1 MNIAEVAQ
9 PLVAAKAKRSLPRQL
24 GRFMWR
30 YPLGGFGAVILL
42 VMVLM
47 AVFAGPVSPYDPL
60 KQHIPNQLE
69 APSLTFWL
77 GTDIFGR
84 DVFSRIV
91 FGARTSLYVG
101 LISVGLATV
110 VGTIFGVTSAYLG
123 GKFDLLLQR
132 VVDAF
137 MGFPGFVLALMM
149 VVGLGA
155 SLNNVTLAIAI
166 STTPRFV
173 RLARAAAFSVE
184 EEVYVL
190 AAQAIGASGP
200 RVVLRHILPNTL
212 APIFVLATSSLGT
225 AIVAEAGLSFLG
237 LGVPPPHPS
246 WGGMLQI
253 GAKGYM
259 EAAPWLAIFPGVAL
273 SFAIFSFAFLGD
285 ALRDAFDPRLRSR

>member
-1 MNIAEVAQ
+1 MSIAEVAQ
-9 PLVAAKAKRSLPRQL
+9 PLVATKAKRSWLYQL

-47 AVFAGPVSPYDPL
+47 AVFAGLVSPYDPL
-60 KQHIPNQLE
+60 EQHIPNQLE
-69 APSLTFWL
+69 APSLRFWL

-101 LISVGLATV
+101 LISVVLATT

-200 RVVLRHILPNTL
+200 RVVLRHILPNTM

-285 ALRDAFDPRLRSR
+285 ALRDAFDPRLRGR